1 MRTVGLIFASPEGP
15 EALVVGGISVIERQA
30 RQLRRAG
37 VAQLYAVDVVPL
49 TVLPQG
55 VEAVTST
62 ALQRLIAADDE
73 VITIAAGLVIDDRA
87 LAAILAARAPALL
100 VCDANAPGAVCIERI
115 DMATVAAG
123 IGLTRGG
130 SVVHLAAGL
139 GEWNLESALIRAA
152 AADPATQRLDFLALP
167 TYAPARRRHAPL
179 IWAQPKTN
187 AEARAT
193 GQALILAA
201 QKGCLDWP
209 ARFLHPWPENLL
221 VDWLAP
227 TRITPNMVTLA
238 TGVLGVV
245 AGVAFAMGWLWTGLI
260 LALITGPL
268 DGVDGKLA
276 RTRCEYSRWGDL
288 EHLLDK
294 VLEYGWYLCV
304 AWYFSNARGSAL
316 PWAIAALIILPAIAE
331 AVQGE
336 FFRRLTGVQLDD
348 AGDIERRIRLV
359 AGRRNTFLWTWLGFA
374 VFGLWFDGFVGLAIY
389 SILTTA
395 TAQWRFYKR
404 LSAYARDHGN
414 KIATN
419 YAATA
424 YTFLPKGTL

>member
-1 MRTVGLIFASPEGP
+1 
-15 EALVVGGISVIERQA
+15 
-30 RQLRRAG
+30 
-37 VAQLYAVDVVPL
+37 
-49 TVLPQG
+49 
-55 VEAVTST
+55 
-62 ALQRLIAADDE
+62 
-73 VITIAAGLVIDDRA
+73 
-87 LAAILAARAPALL
+87 
-100 VCDANAPGAVCIERI
+100 
-115 DMATVAAG
+115 
-123 IGLTRGG
+123 
-130 SVVHLAAGL
+130 
-139 GEWNLESALIRAA
+139 
-152 AADPATQRLDFLALP
+152 
-167 TYAPARRRHAPL
+167 
-179 IWAQPKTN
+179 
-187 AEARAT
+187 
-193 GQALILAA
+193 
-201 QKGCLDWP
+201 
-209 ARFLHPWPENLL
+209 
-221 VDWLAP
+221 
-227 TRITPNMVTLA
+227 
-238 TGVLGVV
+238 
-245 AGVAFAMGWLWTGLI
+245 VAFALGWLWTGLI

-374 VFGLWFDGFVGLAIY
+374 AFGLWFEGFVGLAIY

-414 KIATN
+414 KIAIN

-424 YTFLPKGTL
+424 YSFLPKGTL